1 MPGNSVTAVAT
12 VKPQCI
18 LTLEVAWL
26 VHTYRYVSR
35 SVMSDSIPQTFHYS
49 QNSQLYLQSPRRTL
63 LYLRSYEVFP
73 TLSTA
78 QG

>member
-35 SVMSDSIPQTFHYS
+35 SVMSDSGTPWTS
-49 QNSQLYLQSPRRTL
+49 DMTERLN
-63 LYLRSYEVFP
+63 
-73 TLSTA
+73 
-78 QG
+78 